1 MVIMDKNRA
10 YLRDMTPYR
19 GRALEQAFLALR
31 DDVGGGDITTL
42 AVSLE
47 GDEVDEK
54 AVISSREEGVL
65 CGVEEAREL
74 LKAGGLE
81 VRWEKAEGDHLEPG
95 CVIARVRGDVR
106 EMLSRERTALNYLQI
121 LSGVATLCSRFSER
135 FPGRVASLRKTHP
148 GLVFSEKRAVVVGGV
163 LTHRLGLFDG
173 FLIKDNHLALIAR
186 ELFGDRV
193 DINEDLKVKAVE
205 EALRRVKKYRDEHEV
220 LASLFVE
227 VEVESLAQA
236 VAAAEMYRSEGVPD
250 MVLLDNM
257 SPAMV
262 GKCVGAIRC
271 VAGPG
276 ILVEASGGVTP
287 ENLASYLG
295 SGVDVA
301 SMSFLTLDARPL
313 DIAMKIVGYK

>member
-1 MVIMDKNRA
+1 
-10 YLRDMTPYR
+10 
-19 GRALEQAFLALR
+19 LA
-31 DDVGGGDITTL
+31 
-42 AVSLE
+42 
-47 GDEVDEK
+47 
-54 AVISSREEGVL
+54 
-65 CGVEEAREL
+65 
-74 LKAGGLE
+74 
-81 VRWEKAEGDHLEPG
+81 
-95 CVIARVRGDVR
+95 
-106 EMLSRERTALNYLQI
+106 
-121 LSGVATLCSRFSER
+121 
-135 FPGRVASLRKTHP
+135 
-148 GLVFSEKRAVVVGGV
+148 FSEKRAVVVGGV

-186 ELFGDRV
+186 EFFGDRV

-205 EALRRVKKYRDEHEV
+205 EALRMVKKYRDEHEV

-236 VAAAEMYRSEGVPD
+236 VAAAEMYRSERVPD

-262 GKCVGAIRC
+262 AKCVEAIRC

-276 ILVEASGGVTP
+276 VLVEASGGVTP